1 MKAIEKYNKVILLIE
16 LFVIFTVITLGIKYY
31 FKPFIIIIIMM
42 IIGRTFYD
50 FFLKFNV
57 PNRVSGALSILLINV
72 ILFCFVFYFGNEFI
86 DILKKIYNNHAEKFI
101 ILEKNIKLL
110 FGIDIEKMLQKILK
124 NITSNILTAGASITG
139 EGLIAYIIGN
149 ITVYFLLTDR
159 KKVIEL
165 VSKIVPSDIL
175 YNITEK
181 KNNLKQVIKIEL
193 ALVCVTTTIIII
205 GFIILH
211 IPSGFFLG
219 ILCGILDILPYVGT
233 IIVFIPIIIYNIV
246 VKKYLI
252 VIGMISLYILSQ
264 IIREILELKFL
275 SSKLEIHPLAI
286 MLSIYIGAEIFGII
300 GILVGPIY
308 CLVAKDI
315 LYD

>member
-1 MKAIEKYNKVILLIE
+1 MKTIEKYNKILLLIE
-16 LFVIFTVITLGIKYY
+16 LFAIFTVITLGIKYY
-31 FKPFIIIIIMM
+31 FKPFIIIIIML
-42 IIGRTFYD
+42 IIGRSFYD
-50 FFLKFNV
+50 FFLKFNISK
-57 PNRVSGALSILLINV
+57 RISGALSILLINV
-72 ILFCFVFYFGNEFI
+72 MFFCFAFYFGNEFI
-86 DILKKIYNNHAEKFI
+86 DILKKIYNNHAEGLI

-110 FGIDIEKMLQKILK
+110 FGIDIEKILQRALK
-124 NITSNILTAGASITG
+124 NITSNILTASASITG
-139 EGLIAYIIGN
+139 EGLLAYIIGN
-149 ITVYFLLTDR
+149 ITVYFLLVDR
-159 KKVIEL
+159 ENVRELLLKVVPINIF
-165 VSKIVPSDIL
+165 SKIS
-175 YNITEK
+175 EK
-181 KNNLKQVIKIEL
+181 KNNLRQVI
-193 ALVCVTTTIIII
+193 TTTIIIT
-205 GFIILH
+205 GFSILH

-264 IIREILELKFL
+264 LIREILELKFL

-286 MLSIYIGAEIFGII
+286 MLSIYIGAEIFGFI

-315 LYD
+315 LYG

>member
-1 MKAIEKYNKVILLIE
+1 M
-16 LFVIFTVITLGIKYY
+16 
-31 FKPFIIIIIMM
+31 
-42 IIGRTFYD
+42 
-50 FFLKFNV
+50 
-57 PNRVSGALSILLINV
+57 
-72 ILFCFVFYFGNEFI
+72 LFCFVFYFGNEFI
-86 DILKKIYNNHAEKFI
+86 EILKKIYNNHAESFI

-110 FGIDIEKMLQKILK
+110 FGIDLEKILQRTLK
-124 NITSNILTAGASITG
+124 NITSNILTTGASITG
-139 EGLIAYIIGN
+139 EGLLAYIIGN
-149 ITVYFLLTDR
+149 VTVYFLLVDR
-159 KKVIEL
+159 EKVREL
-165 VSKIVPSDIL
+165 LLKIIPSHILSDI
-175 YNITEK
+175 TER
-181 KNNLKQVIKIEL
+181 KNNLSQVIKIEL
-193 ALVCVTTTIIII
+193 MLVCVTTTIIIT

-264 IIREILELKFL
+264 LIREILELKFL

-286 MLSIYIGAEIFGII
+286 MLSIYIGAEIFGVI

-315 LYD
+315 LYG

>member
-1 MKAIEKYNKVILLIE
+1 MKDIEKYNKIILLIE
-16 LFVIFTVITLGIKYY
+16 LFIIFTVITLGIKYY
-31 FKPFIIIIIMM
+31 FKPFIIIIIML
-42 IIGRTFYD
+42 IIGRSFYD
-50 FFLKFNV
+50 FFLKFNISY
-57 PNRVSGALSILLINV
+57 RVSGALSILLINV
-72 ILFCFVFYFGNEFI
+72 MLFCFVFYFGNEFI
-86 DILKKIYNNHAEKFI
+86 EILKKVYNNHAESFI

-110 FGIDIEKMLQKILK
+110 FGIDLEKILQRTLK
-124 NITSNILTAGASITG
+124 NITSNILTTGASITG
-139 EGLIAYIIGN
+139 EGLLAYIIGN
-149 ITVYFLLTDR
+149 VTVYFLLVDR
-159 KKVIEL
+159 EKVREL
-165 VSKIVPSDIL
+165 LLKIIPSHILSDI
-175 YNITEK
+175 TER
-181 KNNLKQVIKIEL
+181 KNNLSQVIKIEL
-193 ALVCVTTTIIII
+193 MLVCVTTTIIIT

-264 IIREILELKFL
+264 LIREILELKFL

-286 MLSIYIGAEIFGII
+286 MLSIYIGAEIFGVI

-315 LYD
+315 LYG

>member
-1 MKAIEKYNKVILLIE
+1 MKDIEKYNKIILLIE
-16 LFVIFTVITLGIKYY
+16 LFIIFTVITLGIKYY
-31 FKPFIIIIIMM
+31 FKPFIIIIIML
-42 IIGRTFYD
+42 IIGRSFYD
-50 FFLKFNV
+50 FFLKFNISY
-57 PNRVSGALSILLINV
+57 RVSGALSILLINV
-72 ILFCFVFYFGNEFI
+72 MLFCFVFYFGNEFI
-86 DILKKIYNNHAEKFI
+86 EILKKIYNNHAESFI

-110 FGIDIEKMLQKILK
+110 FGIDLEKILQRTLK

-139 EGLIAYIIGN
+139 EGLLAYIIGN
-149 ITVYFLLTDR
+149 VTVYFLLVDR
-159 KKVIEL
+159 EKVREL
-165 VSKIVPSDIL
+165 LLKIIPSHILSDI
-175 YNITEK
+175 TER
-181 KNNLKQVIKIEL
+181 KNNLSQVIKIEL
-193 ALVCVTTTIIII
+193 MLV
-205 GFIILH
+205 
-211 IPSGFFLG
+211 SGFFLG

-264 IIREILELKFL
+264 LIREILELKFL

-286 MLSIYIGAEIFGII
+286 MLSIYIGAEIFGVI

-315 LYD
+315 LYG

>member
-1 MKAIEKYNKVILLIE
+1 MKTIEKYNKILLLIE
-16 LFVIFTVITLGIKYY
+16 LFAIFTVITLGIKYY
-31 FKPFIIIIIMM
+31 FKPFIIIIIML
-42 IIGRTFYD
+42 IIGRSFYD
-50 FFLKFNV
+50 FFLKFNISK
-57 PNRVSGALSILLINV
+57 RISSALSILLINV
-72 ILFCFVFYFGNEFI
+72 MFFCFAFYFGNEFI
-86 DILKKIYNNHAEKFI
+86 DILKKIYNNHAEGLI

-110 FGIDIEKMLQKILK
+110 FGIDIEKILQRALK

-139 EGLIAYIIGN
+139 EGLLAYIIGN
-149 ITVYFLLTDR
+149 ITVYFLLVDR
-159 KKVIEL
+159 ENVRELLLKVVPINIF
-165 VSKIVPSDIL
+165 SKIS
-175 YNITEK
+175 EK
-181 KNNLKQVIKIEL
+181 KNNLRQVIKIEL
-193 ALVCVTTTIIII
+193 ILVCVTTTIIITC
-205 GFIILH
+205 FSILH

-264 IIREILELKFL
+264 LIREILELKFL

-286 MLSIYIGAEIFGII
+286 MLSIYIGAEIFGFI

-315 LYD
+315 LYG

>member
-1 MKAIEKYNKVILLIE
+1 M
-16 LFVIFTVITLGIKYY
+16 
-31 FKPFIIIIIMM
+31 
-42 IIGRTFYD
+42 
-50 FFLKFNV
+50 
-57 PNRVSGALSILLINV
+57 
-72 ILFCFVFYFGNEFI
+72 
-86 DILKKIYNNHAEKFI
+86 
-101 ILEKNIKLL
+101 
-110 FGIDIEKMLQKILK
+110 
-124 NITSNILTAGASITG
+124 
-139 EGLIAYIIGN
+139 
-149 ITVYFLLTDR
+149 YFLLVDR
-159 KKVIEL
+159 EKVREL
-165 VSKIVPSDIL
+165 LLKIIPSHILSDI
-175 YNITEK
+175 TER
-181 KNNLKQVIKIEL
+181 KNNLSQVIKIEL
-193 ALVCVTTTIIII
+193 MLVCVTTTIIIT

-264 IIREILELKFL
+264 LIREILELKFL

-286 MLSIYIGAEIFGII
+286 MLSIYIGAEIFGVI

-315 LYD
+315 LYG

>member
-1 MKAIEKYNKVILLIE
+1 MQ
-16 LFVIFTVITLGIKYY
+16 
-31 FKPFIIIIIMM
+31 
-42 IIGRTFYD
+42 RT
-50 FFLKFNV
+50 
-57 PNRVSGALSILLINV
+57 
-72 ILFCFVFYFGNEFI
+72 
-86 DILKKIYNNHAEKFI
+86 
-101 ILEKNIKLL
+101 
-110 FGIDIEKMLQKILK
+110 LK
-124 NITSNILTAGASITG
+124 NITSNILTTGASITG
-139 EGLIAYIIGN
+139 EGLLAYIIGN
-149 ITVYFLLTDR
+149 VTVYFLLVDR
-159 KKVIEL
+159 EKVREL
-165 VSKIVPSDIL
+165 LLKIIPSHILSDI
-175 YNITEK
+175 TER
-181 KNNLKQVIKIEL
+181 KNNLSQVIKIEL
-193 ALVCVTTTIIII
+193 ILVCVTTTIIIT

-264 IIREILELKFL
+264 LIREILELKFL

-286 MLSIYIGAEIFGII
+286 MLSIYIGAEIFGVI

-315 LYD
+315 LYG

>member
-1 MKAIEKYNKVILLIE
+1 MKDIEKYNKIILLIE
-16 LFVIFTVITLGIKYY
+16 LFIIFTVITLGIKYY
-31 FKPFIIIIIMM
+31 FKPFIIIIIML
-42 IIGRTFYD
+42 IIGRSFYD
-50 FFLKFNV
+50 FFLKFNISY
-57 PNRVSGALSILLINV
+57 RVSGALSILLINV
-72 ILFCFVFYFGNEFI
+72 MLFCFVFYFGNEFI
-86 DILKKIYNNHAEKFI
+86 EILKKIYNNHAESFI

-110 FGIDIEKMLQKILK
+110 FGIDLEKILQRTLK

-139 EGLIAYIIGN
+139 EGLLAYIIGN
-149 ITVYFLLTDR
+149 VTVYFLLVDR
-159 KKVIEL
+159 EKVREL
-165 VSKIVPSDIL
+165 LLKIIPSHILSDI
-175 YNITEK
+175 TER
-181 KNNLKQVIKIEL
+181 KNNLSQVIKIEL
-193 ALVCVTTTIIII
+193 MLVCITTTIIIT

-246 VKKYLI
+246 KKYLI

-264 IIREILELKFL
+264 LIREILELKFL

-286 MLSIYIGAEIFGII
+286 MLSIYIGAEIFGVI

-315 LYD
+315 LYG

>member
-1 MKAIEKYNKVILLIE
+1 MKDIEKYNKIILLIE
-16 LFVIFTVITLGIKYY
+16 LFIIFTVITLGIKYY
-31 FKPFIIIIIMM
+31 FKPFIIIIIML

-50 FFLKFNV
+50 FFLKFNISY
-57 PNRVSGALSILLINV
+57 RVSGALSILLINV
-72 ILFCFVFYFGNEFI
+72 MLFCFVFYFGNEFI
-86 DILKKIYNNHAEKFI
+86 EILKKIYNNHAESFI

-110 FGIDIEKMLQKILK
+110 FGIDLEKILQRTLK
-124 NITSNILTAGASITG
+124 NITSNILTTGASITG
-139 EGLIAYIIGN
+139 EGLLAYIIGN
-149 ITVYFLLTDR
+149 VTVYFLLVDR
-159 KKVIEL
+159 EKVREL
-165 VSKIVPSDIL
+165 LLKIIPSHILSDI
-175 YNITEK
+175 TER
-181 KNNLKQVIKIEL
+181 KNNLSQVIKIEL
-193 ALVCVTTTIIII
+193 ILVCVTTTIIIT

-211 IPSGFFLG
+211 IPSGFFL
-219 ILCGILDILPYVGT
+219 GILDILPYVGT

-264 IIREILELKFL
+264 LIREILELKFL

-286 MLSIYIGAEIFGII
+286 MLSIYIGAEIFGVI

-315 LYD
+315 LYG

>member
-1 MKAIEKYNKVILLIE
+1 MKTIEKYNKILLLIE
-16 LFVIFTVITLGIKYY
+16 LFAIFTVITLGIKYY
-31 FKPFIIIIIMM
+31 FKPFIIIIIML
-42 IIGRTFYD
+42 IIGRSFYD
-50 FFLKFNV
+50 FFLKFNISK
-57 PNRVSGALSILLINV
+57 RISSALSILLINV
-72 ILFCFVFYFGNEFI
+72 MFFCFAFYFGNEFI
-86 DILKKIYNNHAEKFI
+86 DILKKIYNNHAEGLI

-110 FGIDIEKMLQKILK
+110 FGIDIEKILQRALK

-139 EGLIAYIIGN
+139 EGLLAYIIGN
-149 ITVYFLLTDR
+149 ITVYFLLVDR
-159 KKVIEL
+159 ENVRELLLKVVPINIF
-165 VSKIVPSDIL
+165 SKIS
-175 YNITEK
+175 EK
-181 KNNLKQVIKIEL
+181 KNNLRQVIKIEL
-193 ALVCVTTTIIII
+193 ILVCVTTTIIII
-205 GFIILH
+205 GFSILH

-264 IIREILELKFL
+264 LIREILELKFL

-286 MLSIYIGAEIFGII
+286 MLSIYIGAEIFGFI

-315 LYD
+315 LYG